1 MFPFL
6 KINVANVSQ
15 NNTAYGAN
23 VAVGSPFTTQTLVQA
38 QSNSATVIQG

>member
-15 NNTAYGAN
+15 SNTAYGAN
-23 VAVGSPFTTQTLVQA
+23 VAIGSPFVTQTLVQL

>member
-6 KINVANVSQ
+6 KLNVANINQS
-15 NNTAYGAN
+15 NTAYGAN
-23 VAVGSPFTTQTLVQA
+23 VAVGSPFATQTLVQA